1 MQHWEDGGRLEKGEK
16 LTLGLLGLGRRLPH
30 GRRQRRGRTER
41 LWSQEKRIEGG
52 GRGTAGKGGGHREKR
67 KGRTTWA
74 PSRHAR
80 CAAAAWQGERP
91 AHSEEMALKRTSD
104 FSRDIRHT
112 SPGDPVRFCMPS
124 GVPGVGVG

>member
-1 MQHWEDGGRLEKGEK
+1 MQLWEDGGRLEEGEK

-41 LWSQEKRIEGG
+41 LWCKRKESREE
-52 GRGTAGKGGGHREKR
+52 GRGTGREGRGHEEKR

-80 CAAAAWQGERP
+80 CAAAAWRGEWPGHR
-91 AHSEEMALKRTSD
+91 EETALKRTSD
-104 FSRDIRHT
+104 FSREIWHI
-112 SPGDPVRFCMPS
+112 SPGDPVQFCMPS
-124 GVPGVGVG
+124 GDPGVGVG